1 MKKYTSFKV
10 LQLAILA
17 ILTILS
23 LFLLLK
29 PEVKQFVFSS
39 RPATI
44 LFFVVW
50 VLLLVSFIF
59 LLIDFN
65 LISTIKLNYHNLYG
79 VAYSDPISG
88 MPNRFSCDTV
98 IEKYYDEKL
107 PEKHILNKD
116 AKTRLMQAI
125 QSLPPQ
131 YSQAIIMR
139 YYNNMSIE
147 DIAVAMDYSRST
159 VKRRLRKGRKLLE
172 NMLHEEKGGI
182 CFE

>member
-1 MKKYTSFKV
+1 MKSTRLRSP
-10 LQLAILA
+10 ACILA
-17 ILTILS
+17 NPYH
-23 LFLLLK
+23 LK
-29 PEVKQFVFSS
+29 SVSPSETRSETVVFSS

-107 PEKHILNKD
+107 AGEH
-116 AKTRLMQAI
+116 RLYYDRSF
-125 QSLPPQ
+125 QSF
-131 YSQAIIMR
+131 R
-139 YYNNMSIE
+139 
-147 DIAVAMDYSRST
+147 
-159 VKRRLRKGRKLLE
+159 G
-172 NMLHEEKGGI
+172 
-182 CFE
+182 

>member
-1 MKKYTSFKV
+1 MT
-10 LQLAILA
+10 
-17 ILTILS
+17 
-23 LFLLLK
+23 
-29 PEVKQFVFSS
+29 
-39 RPATI
+39 
-44 LFFVVW
+44 
-50 VLLLVSFIF
+50 
-59 LLIDFN
+59 N
-65 LISTIKLNYHNLYG
+65 
-79 VAYSDPISG
+79 
-88 MPNRFSCDTV
+88 
-98 IEKYYDEKL
+98 

-116 AKTRLMQAI
+116 AKARLMQAI

-159 VKRRLRKGRKLLE
+159 VKRRLLKGRKLLE

>member
-65 LISTIKLNYHNLYG
+65 LISTIKLNCSPHT
-79 VAYSDPISG
+79 
-88 MPNRFSCDTV
+88 RFF
-98 IEKYYDEKL
+98 
-107 PEKHILNKD
+107 
-116 AKTRLMQAI
+116 Q
-125 QSLPPQ
+125 
-131 YSQAIIMR
+131 
-139 YYNNMSIE
+139 
-147 DIAVAMDYSRST
+147 
-159 VKRRLRKGRKLLE
+159 G
-172 NMLHEEKGGI
+172 LHK
-182 CFE
+182 